1 MIAFLTTYK
10 EAAISALF
18 LSAALLV
25 QFVFPFEGNA
35 WVYLTLYGIS
45 YLAVGGPVWLKA
57 FNSLKNGT
65 VFSEFFLMGIA
76 TIGAFILG
84 EYAEGVAVMLFYMI
98 GEYAQHGAVHKARN
112 SIKKLLDQQPDI
124 AVVERKGSLVE
135 LHPSEVNIG
144 EIIRIKPGEKIPL
157 DGILLS
163 DQAFINAA
171 ALTGESKPVQLKKG
185 GEVWA
190 GSINESAPVK
200 VEVRSSF
207 KDSKLANILALV
219 QEATQRKA
227 PTQRFMTKFA
237 KVYTPIVVWLAVA
250 LTFLPYFFV
259 DAYQFQEW
267 FYKALIFLVVSC
279 PCGLVI
285 SIPLGYFG
293 GIGAASQNGILF
305 KGSDYLDQLRK
316 METLFMD
323 KTGTLTEGSFEVRQ
337 VLSHNGLSDNE
348 ILAFAASLETQS
360 SHPIGK
366 AIIEYANGSE
376 LMETHYQEEISGKG
390 LKAKVRDQWV
400 LVGNQELLN
409 EHMVS
414 MQPFQ
419 QSSTETLVHVAI
431 NNAHVGTIVIADKI
445 KEDSKSA
452 IHQLREVG
460 VKRLVM
466 LSGDNEAVVHYIGN
480 ELGLDEAYGGLLP
493 DEKYRFVDEAK
504 GEGKVIGF
512 VGDGVNDAPVIA
524 LSDVGIAM
532 GGIGSDAT
540 IETADVVI
548 QTDQPSKIPL
558 AINIARF
565 THRVVWQNIVFSL
578 GIKVLVM
585 AMAAYGLAS
594 MWEAIFADV
603 GVALLAIGNAIRIQN
618 KFGGGEV
625 FRSMFSASKNDD
637 SNLKAEH
644 ACCEHC

>member
-25 QFVFPFEGNA
+25 QFVFPFESNT
-35 WVYLTLYGIS
+35 WVYLILYGIS

-112 SIKKLLDQQPDI
+112 SIKKLLDQQPDV
-124 AVVERKGSLVE
+124 AVVERNGSLVE
-135 LHPSEVNIG
+135 IHPSEVNIG
-144 EIIRIKPGEKIPL
+144 EIIRLKPGEKIPL
-157 DGILLS
+157 DGVLLS

-190 GSINESAPVK
+190 GSINESAPIK
-200 VEVRSSF
+200 VEVKSSF

-259 DAYQFQEW
+259 DTYQFQEW

-316 METLFMD
+316 MDTLFMD

-337 VLSHNGLSDNE
+337 VLSHNGLSNNE

-376 LMETHYQEEISGKG
+376 LMETHYQEEILGKG

-400 LVGNQELLN
+400 LVGNQELLT
-409 EHMVS
+409 EHSVL
-414 MQPFQ
+414 MQQFQ

-431 NNAHVGTIVIADKI
+431 NNEHVGTIVIADKI
-445 KEDSKSA
+445 KEDSNHA

-466 LSGDNEAVVHYIGN
+466 LSGDNEAVVKSIGN
-480 ELGLDEAYGGLLP
+480 ELGLDEAHGGLLP

-504 GEGKVIGF
+504 GQGKVIGF

-625 FRSMFSASKNDD
+625 FRSMLSASKNYD
-637 SNLKAEH
+637 SNVKAEH
-644 ACCEHC
+644 TCCEHC

>member
-10 EAAISALF
+10 EASISALF

-25 QFVFPFEGNA
+25 QFVFPFEGNT

-45 YLAVGGPVWLKA
+45 YIAVGGPVWLKA

-65 VFSEFFLMGIA
+65 LFSEFFLMGIA

-124 AVVERKGSLVE
+124 AVVERNGSLVE
-135 LHPSEVNIG
+135 LHPKEVKVG
-144 EIIRIKPGEKIPL
+144 EIIRVKPGEKIPL
-157 DGILLS
+157 DGVLLS
-163 DQAFINAA
+163 DRAFINAA

-200 VEVRSSF
+200 VEVSSSF

-316 METLFMD
+316 MDALFMD

-337 VLSHNGLSDNE
+337 VLSHNGLSNNE
-348 ILAFAASLETQS
+348 ILAYAASLEMQS

-376 LMETHYQEEISGKG
+376 LMETQHQEEISGKG

-400 LVGNQELLN
+400 LVGNQELLT
-409 EHMVS
+409 EHLVS
-414 MQPFQ
+414 IQPFQ
-419 QSSTETLVHVAI
+419 QPGTETLVHIAI
-431 NNAHVGTIVIADKI
+431 NNEHVGTIVIADKI
-445 KEDSKSA
+445 KEDSKHA
-452 IHQLREVG
+452 IHQLREQG

-466 LSGDNEAVVHYIGN
+466 LSGDNEAVVNYIGK
-480 ELGLDEAYGGLLP
+480 ELGLDEAHGGLLP

-504 GEGKVIGF
+504 GEGRVIGF

-558 AINIARF
+558 AISIARF

-618 KFGGGEV
+618 KFGGGEA
-625 FRSMFSASKNDD
+625 FRSMFRTSD
-637 SNLKAEH
+637 SDKPKLQPEH